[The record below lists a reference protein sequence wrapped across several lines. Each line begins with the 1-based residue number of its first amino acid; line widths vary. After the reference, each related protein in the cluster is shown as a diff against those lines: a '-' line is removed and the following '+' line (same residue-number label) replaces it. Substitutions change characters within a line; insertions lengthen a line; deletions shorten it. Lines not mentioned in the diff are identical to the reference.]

1 MTARPPSR
9 FAAINRATLAIF
21 ASSFAAACV
30 NAPFYTI
37 APATPE
43 AFQALRAD
51 GTLAYAC
58 TQSGENVRMLYATL
72 NNAEVCSEGHGCRP
86 LGEVRHFVRQQ
97 IGTRIGAET
106 SASVPAC
113 GSGS

>member
-1 MTARPPSR
+1 MTAHLPFR
-9 FAAINRATLAIF
+9 FASLKRATLALF
-21 ASSFAAACV
+21 AASVAAACV
-30 NAPFYTI
+30 NAPYYTI

-43 AFQALRAD
+43 AFQALRED

-72 NNAEVCSEGHGCRP
+72 NNGEVCSEGHGCRP

-97 IGTRIGAET
+97 IGTRIGAEA
-106 SASVPAC
+106 SAVVPAC